1 MEKVV
6 RWGVLSTAKI
16 AVKTGIPAIQ
26 KAAFCEVA
34 AIASRD
40 LERARVSATALG
52 VPTAYGSYEE
62 LICDPTI
69 DVIYNA
75 LPNHLHAEWSV
86 RALQAGKHVLCE
98 KPAGLNAKEV
108 GAVAA
113 VSKRL
118 GLVAAE
124 AFMVRHHP
132 QWKRTRELIAA
143 GRIGEVRAVHTVF
156 SYFLTDPDNV
166 RNRLDIG
173 GGGLY
178 DVGCY
183 AINTARYVFSAE
195 PERAIAMF
203 DRDPALGI
211 DRMASGLLE
220 FSGGRHLAFTCATQL
235 SPCQAIR
242 ILGTKGRIELQV
254 PFNAPA
260 DQPARIV
267 IDDGRDLL
275 GGGAE
280 AIELDTVD
288 QFQLQAEAFREA
300 VLGLSPL
307 ESDLGDAVANM
318 RVIDALFRSGQ
329 SQRFEQP

>member
-1 MEKVV
+1 MENVV

-16 AVKTGIPAIQ
+16 AVKPGIPAIQ

-34 AIASRD
+34 AVASRD
-40 LERARVSATALG
+40 LARARVSATALG

-98 KPAGLNAKEV
+98 EPAGLNAKEV
-108 GAVAA
+108 EAVAA

-118 GLVAAE
+118 GLFAAE

-143 GRIGEVRAVHTVF
+143 GRIGEVRAVHTMF

-166 RNRLDIG
+166 RNHLDIG
-173 GGGLY
+173 GGGLC
-178 DVGCY
+178 DVSCY

-195 PERAIAMF
+195 PKRTTAMF
-203 DRDPALGI
+203 DRDPALTLPGHSYPWHQRQ
-211 DRMASGLLE
+211 DRTSG
-220 FSGGRHLAFTCATQL
+220 
-235 SPCQAIR
+235 
-242 ILGTKGRIELQV
+242 
-254 PFNAPA
+254 
-260 DQPARIV
+260 
-267 IDDGRDLL
+267 
-275 GGGAE
+275 
-280 AIELDTVD
+280 TVQHACRPTGPD
-288 QFQLQAEAFREA
+288 SYR
-300 VLGLSPL
+300 
-307 ESDLGDAVANM
+307 
-318 RVIDALFRSGQ
+318 
-329 SQRFEQP
+329 